1 MKNERRKRWK
11 TIRRYAMSNFYDE
24 LDDLDLDFDP
34 DDPTD
39 PLNAL
44 LEQIREDMEDTS
56 PKAYVLNEKNMKR
69 FMIAYKIVDPLV
81 EDQHGKYLDIRTDPR
96 ECDFVISI
104 EFPFLT
110 LIDEQL
116 TSFRKIVAV
125 VDSIG
130 LDPSSNDS
138 IIMDIEVKNVYER
151 IKLNS

>member
-1 MKNERRKRWK
+1 M
-11 TIRRYAMSNFYDE
+11 ADFYDY
-24 LDDLDLDFDP
+24 LDDLDLEFDP

-104 EFPFLT
+104 E
-110 LIDEQL
+110 QL

>member
-56 PKAYVLNEKNMKR
+56 PKAYVLNERNMKR
-69 FMIAYKIVDPLV
+69 FMIAYKVVDPLV
-81 EDQHGKYLDIRTDPR
+81 EDQHGK
-96 ECDFVISI
+96 
-104 EFPFLT
+104 
-110 LIDEQL
+110 
-116 TSFRKIVAV
+116 
-125 VDSIG
+125 
-130 LDPSSNDS
+130 PS
-138 IIMDIEVKNVYER
+138 Y
-151 IKLNS
+151 

>member
-1 MKNERRKRWK
+1 M
-11 TIRRYAMSNFYDE
+11 ADFYDY

-44 LEQIREDMEDTS
+44 LEQFREDMEDTS
-56 PKAYVLNEKNMKR
+56 PKAYVLNERNMKR
-69 FMIAYKIVDPLV
+69 FMIAYKVVDPLV

>member
-1 MKNERRKRWK
+1 M
-11 TIRRYAMSNFYDE
+11 ADFYDY

-44 LEQIREDMEDTS
+44 LEQIREDMEDMS
-56 PKAYVLNEKNMKR
+56 PKAYVLNERNMKR
-69 FMIAYKIVDPLV
+69 FMIAYKVVDPLV

>member
-56 PKAYVLNEKNMKR
+56 PKAYVLNERNMKR
-69 FMIAYKIVDPLV
+69 FMIAYKVVDPLV

-130 LDPSSNDS
+130 LDPS
-138 IIMDIEVKNVYER
+138 
-151 IKLNS
+151 